1 MRPAAADAARARRL
15 ALVGAAAIAV
25 SFGLARFALGLFLPE
40 LRTELGLG
48 PVRAGVVAAVPFLSF
63 CVASLV
69 AAPVTARLGP
79 RRSAGVAMAA
89 GAAGLAAMAGAG
101 ALPGLVAGAA
111 LCGLC
116 TGWSMPA
123 LTEATRV
130 RVPDAL
136 RGRTEAVMNAGTS
149 VGVAL
154 STPALLLLVS
164 WRDAYLLFAGAAL
177 LAVPALLLTL
187 PSSGVPPHPPSHRG
201 PSDAA
206 HAMLRRA
213 AAMGL
218 CSAGFWSFAPD
229 LAARSPESGGAWLW
243 LAVGIGGLAG
253 GAAGDLVDRIGVR
266 GTHAFGAALLALSVG
281 SFPLLS
287 AAPVGA
293 ALAAGA
299 FGVAYMALTSL
310 HLLTG
315 TRLHP
320 QRPAQGAAH
329 PFLAIAFGQALGAGA
344 SGVLVAEVGHEPTL
358 ALGAT
363 GAAALAITSR
373 GCPEPAP
380 AGRDA

>member
-1 MRPAAADAARARRL
+1 MRPGAADAVRARRL

-40 LRTELGLG
+40 LRSELSLD
-48 PVRAGVVAAVPFLSF
+48 PARAGLVAAVPFLSF

-79 RRSAGVAMAA
+79 RRSAALAMLA
-89 GAAGLAAMAGAG
+89 GGAGLAAMAGA
-101 ALPGLVAGAA
+101 AAMPGLVAGAA

-154 STPALLLLVS
+154 STPALLLLAS

-177 LAVPALLLTL
+177 LAVPALVASL
-187 PSSGVPPHPPSHRG
+187 PAQGVAPKAPTGGSPT
-201 PSDAA
+201 DASR
-206 HAMLRRA
+206 AMLRRA
-213 AAMGL
+213 SAMGL

-229 LAARSPESGGAWLW
+229 LAAQAPGSGGAWLW
-243 LAVGIGGLAG
+243 LAVGLGGLAG

-266 GTHAFGAALLALSVG
+266 GTHALGAVLLALSIG
-281 SFPLLS
+281 SFPWLA

-320 QRPAQGAAH
+320 ERPARGAAH
-329 PFLAIAFGQALGAGA
+329 PFLAIAFGQAIGAGV
-344 SGVLVAEVGHEPTL
+344 SGVLVGELGHGPTL
-358 ALGAT
+358 ALGAV
-363 GAAALAITSR
+363 GAAGLAASSR
-373 GCPEPAP
+373 GCPEPRP
-380 AGRDA
+380 A